1 LKFNFNE
8 MRKFYS
14 LVFIFAFVS
23 FGFCQDN
30 DTIVNFTSAIRVNL
44 SKFKNYQQIALNQKD
59 TERAGILFDSLVQHQ
74 VKGSY
79 FDFLSV
85 RKVHGGRLRFKKIK
99 KPIVILTHTDWLVK
113 NKGELQALNKLAR
126 EYKKSVTFV
135 FIYWNNKEGAKKASK
150 KLNSNIISCFADEDY
165 KYDFRIVKMM
175 RNTLGFP
182 TTYQMTEHRIITNVE
197 RGIGKFIPL
206 NVPLKKA
213 KDDNYNFLKTKLQPT
228 LHYADSL
235 AGLKPKRKFLFF

>member
-1 LKFNFNE
+1 MKFNFNE

-30 DTIVNFTSAIRVNL
+30 DTIVKFTSAIRVNL
-44 SKFKNYQQIALNQKD
+44 SKFKNHQQIALDHK
-59 TERAGILFDSLVQHQ
+59 EPEKAKILFDSLVHQQ

-79 FDFLSV
+79 FDFFSV
-85 RKVHGGRLRFKKIK
+85 RKVHGGRVRFKRLK
-99 KPIVILTHTDWLVK
+99 KPVVMFTHTDWLVK
-113 NKGELQALNKLAR
+113 NKGELQAINKLAR
-126 EYKKSVTFV
+126 EYRKSVTFL

-165 KYDFRIVKMM
+165 KYDFRMVKMM

-182 TTYQMTEHRIITNVE
+182 TTYQMNEHGIIRNVE
-197 RGIGKFIPL
+197 QGIGKFIPL
-206 NVPLKKA
+206 HVPLKKA
-213 KDDNYNFLKTKLQPT
+213 KDDNYNYLKDKLQHT
-228 LHYADSL
+228 LQYADSL
-235 AGLKPKRKFLFF
+235 ANLKPKRRFLFF